1 IGAAPKMGA
10 LKVTIQQFYRPDGDS
25 TQNRGVLADVEL
37 PSITTH
43 MDVGESDLDYAL
55 AFDQVPAQS
64 YQKFNL
70 VSPAVVKYL
79 KQASAVRCAQSEDFQ
94 KTVKKIE
101 CYLKNKDKSNITL
114 NEKKFFEERAEL
126 IPEEEEK
133 KQLEDTIKQD
143 GTDIEETPY
152 LREALDIT
160 ADYVKAL
167 QVGVANMPNPAA
179 IKVQPAPEKSNP
191 PAPQPAAAL

>member
-1 IGAAPKMGA
+1 M
-10 LKVTIQQFYRPDGDS
+10 
-25 TQNRGVLADVEL
+25 
-37 PSITTH
+37 
-43 MDVGESDLDYAL
+43 
-55 AFDQVPAQS
+55 
-64 YQKFNL
+64 
-70 VSPAVVKYL
+70 
-79 KQASAVRCAQSEDFQ
+79 
-94 KTVKKIE
+94 
-101 CYLKNKDKSNITL
+101 KNKDKSNITL

-167 QVGVANMPNPAA
+167 QFGIPNMPNPAA
-179 IKVQPAPEKSNP
+179 IKARPARNNSNQ